1 MRAPRQ
7 TTYNGVMNETHSAAE
22 TTLSEDDVTACVR
35 VLRAIEADRSHLTR
49 LTREQRR
56 ELLTLAGL
64 VAKPERHN
72 LVRMAKA
79 FRRAEREAAKERD
92 RKIIEQTG
100 LRIQRRSEV
109 YAPLW
114 LEPPK
119 PEDLEDRT
127 ELHQERTCYVCKK
140 PFTRTHRY
148 YDSMCA
154 ACGDFNYAKREQ
166 TADLSGH
173 YALVTGARVKIGFQA
188 SLKLLRAGA
197 HVIVTTRFPIDAA
210 ERYSKETDFSEFSE
224 RLQIHGLDLRHT
236 PSVEIFTRFLLER
249 LPRLDYIL
257 NNACQTV
264 RRPAGFFQHLL
275 EKEAAAVATLPRELR
290 GVLARH
296 DELRRILE
304 GASADALV
312 SANAGTLG
320 AGMVDGVGGVG
331 VRGVG
336 VRGVCVGGSVS
347 AGVGEGVGIGSGGGG
362 GSAVGIGSGAGT
374 GSGGGGADVAVGGGG
389 GQGGGACGG
398 GGALVGGSA
407 AGHGDAPFVTAA
419 ELRSHA
425 EGLLHSAALSQ
436 RRYLDEDYRDG
447 NTLFPAGRYDEDR
460 QQVDLREINSWRLRL
475 HEVETPELLEVQL
488 VNAIAPY
495 ILNARLKPLMVRTPG
510 GHKHIVNV
518 SAMEG
523 QFYRA
528 TKTDKHPH
536 TNMAKAA
543 LNMMTRTSA
552 PDFVKGGIHMNA
564 VDTGWVTD
572 EDPAVHAARKA
583 EEGFAPPLDIID
595 GAARIVDPIFVGRL
609 TGTHVWGQFLK
620 DYKPTPW

>member
-1 MRAPRQ
+1 
-7 TTYNGVMNETHSAAE
+7 
-22 TTLSEDDVTACVR
+22 
-35 VLRAIEADRSHLTR
+35 
-49 LTREQRR
+49 
-56 ELLTLAGL
+56 
-64 VAKPERHN
+64 
-72 LVRMAKA
+72 MAKA

-92 RKIIEQTG
+92 RKVIEQTG
-100 LRIQRRSEV
+100 LRVQRRSEV

-114 LEPPK
+114 LEPPQ
-119 PEDLEDRT
+119 PQDLENRPG
-127 ELHQERTCYVCKK
+127 LHKERACYVCKK
-140 PFTRTHRY
+140 PFVSMHRY
-148 YDSMCA
+148 YDSMCD

-173 YALVTGARVKIGFQA
+173 YALITGARVKIGFQA

-197 HVIVTTRFPIDAA
+197 HVVVTTRFPIDAA
-210 ERYSKETDFSEFSE
+210 ERYSKEADFPAFRE

-275 EKEAAAVATLPRELR
+275 AKEAAVVATLPGELR
-290 GVLARH
+290 
-296 DELRRILE
+296 E
-304 GASADALV
+304 
-312 SANAGTLG
+312 TL
-320 AGMVDGVGGVG
+320 
-331 VRGVG
+331 
-336 VRGVCVGGSVS
+336 
-347 AGVGEGVGIGSGGGG
+347 
-362 GSAVGIGSGAGT
+362 T
-374 GSGGGGADVAVGGGG
+374 G
-389 GQGGGACGG
+389 CE
-398 GGALVGGSA
+398 
-407 AGHGDAPFVTAA
+407 
-419 ELRSHA
+419 ELRSALTSHAVDPRSPVSLVAAPDLRSYA

-436 RRYLDEDYRDG
+436 RRYLDEDYRDRD
-447 NTLFPAGRYDEDR
+447 TLFPAGRYDEDR

-495 ILNARLKPLMVRTPG
+495 ILNARLKPLMVRTHG
-510 GHKHIVNV
+510 RHKHIVNV

-552 PDFVKGGIHMNA
+552 PDFVKDGIHMNA

-620 DYKPTPW
+620 DYKPAPW

>member
-1 MRAPRQ
+1 
-7 TTYNGVMNETHSAAE
+7 MNHTSTPLLA
-22 TTLSEDDVTACVR
+22 EDDVRTCVR

-49 LTREQRR
+49 LSQEQRR

-79 FRRAEREAAKERD
+79 FRRAEREAARERD
-92 RKIIEQTG
+92 RRVVEQTG
-100 LRIQRRSEV
+100 LRAQRRSSV

-119 PEDLEDRT
+119 PEDLEDRP
-127 ELHQERTCYVCKK
+127 ELHQSRACYVCKK
-140 PFTRTHRY
+140 PYVRVHRY
-148 YDSMCA
+148 YDSMCDE
-154 ACGDFNYAKREQ
+154 CGDFNYAKREQ
-166 TADLSGH
+166 TADLGGH

-197 HVIVTTRFPIDAA
+197 HVVVTTRFPIDAA
-210 ERYSKETDFSEFSE
+210 DRYSKEPDFPALRD

-236 PSVEIFTRFLLER
+236 PSVELFTRFLLER

-264 RRPAGFFQHLL
+264 RRPAGFFHHLL
-275 EKEAAAVATLPRELR
+275 AREAEAVTLLPEALR
-290 GVLARH
+290 GPLASH
-296 DELRRILE
+296 DELRH
-304 GASADALV
+304 AVV
-312 SANAGTLG
+312 SATA
-320 AGMVDGVGGVG
+320 
-331 VRGVG
+331 RGFG
-336 VRGVCVGGSVS
+336 
-347 AGVGEGVGIGSGGGG
+347 
-362 GSAVGIGSGAGT
+362 
-374 GSGGGGADVAVGGGG
+374 
-389 GQGGGACGG
+389 
-398 GGALVGGSA
+398 
-407 AGHGDAPFVTAA
+407 
-419 ELRSHA
+419 

-436 RRYLDEDYRDG
+436 SRYLDEDFRG
-447 NTLFPAGRYDEDR
+447 GEALFPTGRYDEDL
-460 QQVDLREINSWRLRL
+460 QQVDLRNINSWRLRM

-510 GHKHIVNV
+510 AHKHIVNV

-528 TKTDKHPH
+528 TKTEKHPH

-552 PDFVKGGIHMNA
+552 PDFVKDGIHMNA

-620 DYKPTPW
+620 DYKPAPW